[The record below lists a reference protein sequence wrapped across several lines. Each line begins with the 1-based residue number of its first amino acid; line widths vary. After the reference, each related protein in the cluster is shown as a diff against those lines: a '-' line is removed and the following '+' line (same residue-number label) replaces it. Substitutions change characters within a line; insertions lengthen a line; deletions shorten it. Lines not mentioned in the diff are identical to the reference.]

1 MMKLFNL
8 FLENSYKRMNTA
20 GFSPSDVVK
29 LRKDAGSHDY
39 VKAGSDIFQKA
50 IKQLI
55 SDDAQLVIKNFEL
68 ELQKPNCVHG
78 FFAILR
84 PLIGPNWVGQ
94 SEFMLPTDLLELTYQ
109 SQDVAQMHKV
119 EDSKVVKEATDS
131 LARLNTRDRIKISQ
145 AFGKAGLDGN
155 GRFKTVGEGISKIS
169 QVLDKCGY
177 SLDMISN
184 DIEVAQAH
192 HREEFNE
199 GQRQL
204 TFRKKNETED
214 AYHEHPEIENS
225 VIAMSWHSKGK
236 HGFEILAYPS

>member
-8 FLENSYKRMNTA
+8 FLENSYKRMNSA

-29 LRKDAGSHDY
+29 LRKDAIGHEY

-55 SDDAQLVIKNFEL
+55 DDGAQLVLKNFEL
-68 ELQKPNCVHG
+68 ELQKPNSVNG
-78 FFAILR
+78 FFAIVR
-84 PLIGPNWVGQ
+84 PLVGPNWVGQ
-94 SEFMLPTDLLELTYQ
+94 SEFMLPTDLLELCYQ

-119 EDSKVVKEATDS
+119 EAPKVVKEARDPLTNLD
-131 LARLNTRDRIKISQ
+131 TRTRIAISN

-155 GRFKTVGEGISKIS
+155 GRFKTVGAGISKIS
-169 QVLDKCGY
+169 EVLDKLGY
-177 SLDMISN
+177 SLDMVSN
-184 DIEVAQAH
+184 DLEVSQAH
-192 HREEFNE
+192 HRPEFAE

-204 TFRKKNETED
+204 RFRKKNETED

-225 VIAMSWHSKGK
+225 VIAMSWYSKGK